1 MRKHMNGLVCGHA
14 YAEDPPPSP
23 PLVCGHAYAED
34 PPPHTHTRTLA
45 ADDGLRARRTVRRR
59 MALAQGLL
67 TRPS

>member
-14 YAEDPPPSP
+14 YAEDPPP
-23 PLVCGHAYAED
+23 